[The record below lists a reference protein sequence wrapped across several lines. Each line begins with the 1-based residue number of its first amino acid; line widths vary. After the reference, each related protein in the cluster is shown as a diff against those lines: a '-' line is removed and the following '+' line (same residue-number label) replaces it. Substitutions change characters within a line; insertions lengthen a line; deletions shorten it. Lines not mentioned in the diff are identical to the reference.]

1 LRQDNAKGLTAI
13 DLGLILECAA
23 MLFNTAINPK
33 SCLRSE
39 ARPVITKE
47 SDSGRQ
53 GGGVG
58 EPAETFRDP
67 HQIPFPD

>member
-1 LRQDNAKGLTAI
+1 
-13 DLGLILECAA
+13 

-53 GGGVG
+53 GGGIG
-58 EPAETFRDP
+58 EPVETFRDP